1 MGIEEQ
7 GIVVKQSAVSYISN
21 YLLVALVVFLFL
33 LSWSRFGLVFTL
45 SPGGLEEVW
54 KTLVVLGF
62 GVVVVFLIEEPIIER
77 WFRYYVI
84 TNNEVILTEG
94 ILRKNRIIIPY
105 QSISNVDVYKGIV
118 GRMFDFGDV
127 SVVGFRNQII
137 MRGVKE
143 PELFYRII
151 NNKISVMRGTTQVV
165 VREEVRPKRKFKKV
179 KVEGWDDQEKALRKK
194 LEKEKKKRRKK
205 KETKKGK
212 KKRRLSLRRRKK
224 SEPEE

>member
-21 YLLVALVVFLFL
+21 YLLVVLVVFLFL

-45 SPGGLEEVW
+45 SPGGFEEVW
-54 KTLVVLGF
+54 KTVVVFGF
-62 GVVVVFLIEEPIIER
+62 GVVVVFLIEEPVIER

-105 QSISNVDVYKGIV
+105 QSISNVDVYKGII
-118 GRMFDFGDV
+118 GRILDFGDV

-165 VREEVRPKRKFKKV
+165 VREEARPKRKFKKV

-194 LEKEKKKRRKK
+194 LEKKKKGKK

-212 KKRRLSLRRRKK
+212 KRRRLSLRRRKK
-224 SEPEE
+224 SGPEE

>member
-7 GIVVKQSAVSYISN
+7 GIVVKQSRISYINN
-21 YLLVALVVFLFL
+21 YLLVALVLFFFL

-45 SPGGLEEVW
+45 SPGGFEEVW
-54 KTLVVLGF
+54 KTVVVSGF
-62 GVVVVFLIEEPIIER
+62 AVVVVFLIKEPVIER

-105 QSISNVDVYKGIV
+105 QSISNVDVYKGII
-118 GRMFDFGDV
+118 GRILDFGDV
-127 SVVGFRNQII
+127 SVVGFKNQII
-137 MRGVKE
+137 MRGVSE

-151 NNKISVMRGTTQVV
+151 NNKISVMRGTSQVV

-179 KVEGWDDQEKALRKK
+179 KIEGWDDQEKTLKKK
-194 LEKEKKKRRKK
+194 LEKEKKRKKSAKKTKKRRWLSLKRRKK
-205 KETKKGK
+205 IE
-212 KKRRLSLRRRKK
+212 
-224 SEPEE
+224 SEE